1 MDTYLEFLVKQK
13 YTLSK
18 VLMIAGLFLL
28 AGILSFLSFF
38 VAVRNP
44 VVMQLIC
51 LIWALFFYGAWWL
64 SQKLCVEYEYIVTN
78 DELDVDRIIAK
89 KTRKRLLTVSVKKF
103 EEFGCANKEKIA
115 ELKNRNFKVILDA
128 SSGSCDDMPYYAVF
142 DNKQGESML
151 LIFNPTDR
159 MLNSF
164 KIFNPR
170 VVNI

>member
-13 YTLSK
+13 YTFSK
-18 VLMIAGLFLL
+18 IILVIGLFLF
-28 AGILSFLSFF
+28 AAILSFLSFF

-44 VVMQLIC
+44 VVMQFIV

-103 EEFGCANKEKIA
+103 EEFGIA
-115 ELKNRNFKVILDA
+115 EKPVIEEIKKGNIKVFLDA
-128 SSGSCDDMPYYAVF
+128 SSGAKNDVAYYAVF
-142 DNKQGESML
+142 DNKQGGRML
-151 LIFNPTDR
+151 LIFNPTQR
-159 MLNSF
+159 MLESF
-164 KIFNPR
+164 KLYNPR
-170 VVNI
+170 VVKI